1 MTGNEHRHWMAEEK
15 LQIIEEARQT
25 GQMVSEVCRQHQISA
40 PQFYLWEKQA
50 RQGALEAL
58 RNRRPGRKPNDA
70 TAQLQ
75 QDISR
80 LQGVVAELSTEN
92 LELKRGLWTSG
103 TAITPPLRRRRS

>member
-1 MTGNEHRHWMAEEK
+1 MTGNEHRHWTAAEK

-25 GQMVSEVCRQHQISA
+25 GQMVSEVCRQHQISP

-58 RNRRPGRKPNDA
+58 RNRRPGRKPSDP
-70 TAQLQ
+70 TARLQ

-92 LELKRGLWTSG
+92 LDLKRGLWASG
-103 TAITPPLRRRRS
+103 ADTTLPPRRRRS